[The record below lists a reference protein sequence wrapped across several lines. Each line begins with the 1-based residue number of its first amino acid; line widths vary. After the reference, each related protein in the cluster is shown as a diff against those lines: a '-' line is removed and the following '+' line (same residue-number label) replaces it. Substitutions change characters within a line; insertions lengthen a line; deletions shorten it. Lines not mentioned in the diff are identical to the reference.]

1 MKFRRRRLRWL
12 RAKAWRITR
21 TQWLMSFPLL
31 ALIVAGAAALGAF
44 DARPQPAPQR
54 VDAASYIPTPI
65 VFSTPVGFIP
75 TQELVVTFIL
85 VSRPEEAAALDAFEN
100 GLIWREVLQYGT
112 FEVLL
117 VRNEVEETDA
127 MKRIAD
133 ATVRGKREG
142 YQVQVEDRREQN

>member
-12 RAKAWRITR
+12 RAKAWRLAR

-44 DARPQPAPQR
+44 DARPQPAPHR

-65 VFSTPVGFIP
+65 VFSTPVGYIP
-75 TQELVVTFIL
+75 TQELVVTYVL
-85 VSRPEEAAALDAFEN
+85 VDSEEDEAALDAFEN

-117 VRNEVEETDA
+117 VRDDAEEA
-127 MKRIAD
+127 VARKRIAD
-133 ATVRGKREG
+133 ATARGKREG
-142 YQVQVEDRREQN
+142 FQVLVDDRREP

>member
-12 RAKAWRITR
+12 RAKTWRIAR

-44 DARPQPAPQR
+44 DARPQPAAQR
-54 VDAASYIPTPI
+54 VAAASYIPTPI
-65 VFSTPVGFIP
+65 AFATPVGYIP
-75 TQELVVTFIL
+75 TQKLVVSFIL

-112 FEVLL
+112 FEILL
-117 VRNEVEETDA
+117 VTNPTEEA
-127 MKRIAD
+127 AAFRKIAD
-133 ATVRGKREG
+133 ARARSDREG
-142 YQVQVEDRREQN
+142 FTVLVDDRRER

>member
-12 RAKAWRITR
+12 RAKAWRIAR

-44 DARPQPAPQR
+44 DARPQPLPQR

-75 TQELVVTFIL
+75 TQDLVVTFVL
-85 VSRPEEAAALDAFEN
+85 VSRPEDEAAFDAFEN

-117 VRNEVEETDA
+117 VRDDAEEAVA
-127 MKRIAD
+127 MKRIAE
-133 ATVRGKREG
+133 ATARGKREG
-142 YQVQVEDRREQN
+142 FQVLVDDQRQE

>member
-44 DARPQPAPQR
+44 DPRPQQPPQR

-65 VFSTPVGFIP
+65 VFSTPMGYIP

-85 VSRPEEAAALDAFEN
+85 VSRPEEAAALDSFEN
-100 GLIWREVLQYGT
+100 GLIWREILQYGT
-112 FEVLL
+112 IEILL
-117 VRNEVEETDA
+117 VRSEAEETEA
-127 MKRIAD
+127 VRRIAE
-133 ATVRGKREG
+133 ATARGKREG
-142 YQVQVEDRREQN
+142 YQVQVEDRREQ

>member
-31 ALIVAGAAALGAF
+31 ALTVAGAAALGAF
-44 DARPQPAPQR
+44 DPRPQQPPPR

-85 VSRPEEAAALDAFEN
+85 VSRPEEAAALDSFEN
-100 GLIWREVLQYGT
+100 GLIWREILQYGT
-112 FEVLL
+112 FEILM
-117 VRNEVEETDA
+117 VRSEAEETEA
-127 MKRIAD
+127 MRRIAD
-133 ATVRGKREG
+133 ATARGKREG
-142 YQVQVEDRREQN
+142 YQVQVEDRREQ